1 MKDSQPDWFKE
12 ALSISKEEKS
22 ITVEGKSI
30 HYQHWGDENKPGL
43 VLVHGSGSHSHWWDF
58 IAPLLLE
65 DFQVSALDLS
75 GMGDSERREDYSAE
89 LYGKE
94 ILAVAEDSDF
104 FEDGN
109 EPIICGH
116 SMGGF
121 MSATAGYI
129 SEKPIR
135 GVIMVDSPIRPPTYD
150 YSSHVRSGP
159 IRRIKTYPTKESIL
173 DRFRLTPEQEC
184 DNEFL
189 VNYIAEWSIKEVEN
203 GFQWKFDDTIFDK
216 LGVSHM
222 GRNIA
227 FDLKCNLGIIYGTES
242 LMMTEEILSFIKENV
257 SQDTPIIPLHQ
268 AAHHVPLDQPQQLVK
283 SIKLITEGWIQ
294 E

>member
-1 MKDSQPDWFKE
+1 MKDEQPDWFKE
-12 ALSISKEEKS
+12 ALSVSKEEKS
-22 ITVEGKSI
+22 IIVEEKSI
-30 HYQHWGDENKPGL
+30 YYQHWGDGNKPGM

-58 IAPLLLE
+58 IAPLLLD

-89 LYGKE
+89 LFGKE
-94 ILAVAEDSDF
+94 ILKVAEDSGF
-104 FEDGN
+104 FKGN
-109 EPIICGH
+109 KEPIICGH

-129 SEKPIR
+129 SDKPLK

-159 IRRIKTYPTKESIL
+159 IRRIKTYPSEESIL
-173 DRFRLTPEQEC
+173 ERFRLTPEQEC
-184 DNEFL
+184 KNQFL
-189 VNYIAEWSIKEVEN
+189 VDYIAKLSIKEVEN

-242 LMMTEEILSFIKENV
+242 LMMTDEILDFIKENV
-257 SQDTPIIPLHQ
+257 PQNTPIIPVDR
-268 AAHHVPLDQPQQLVK
+268 AAHHVPLDQPQELVK
-283 SIKLITEGWIQ
+283 SIKLIAKDWM
-294 E
+294 

>member
-1 MKDSQPDWFKE
+1 
-12 ALSISKEEKS
+12 
-22 ITVEGKSI
+22 
-30 HYQHWGDENKPGL
+30 
-43 VLVHGSGSHSHWWDF
+43 
-58 IAPLLLE
+58 
-65 DFQVSALDLS
+65 
-75 GMGDSERREDYSAE
+75 
-89 LYGKE
+89 
-94 ILAVAEDSDF
+94 
-104 FEDGN
+104 
-109 EPIICGH
+109 
-116 SMGGF
+116 
-121 MSATAGYI
+121 
-129 SEKPIR
+129 
-135 GVIMVDSPIRPPTYD
+135 MVDSPIRPPTYD

-184 DNEFL
+184 ENEFL

-257 SQDTPIIPLHQ
+257 SQDTPIIPIHQ
-268 AAHHVPLDQPQQLVK
+268 AAHHVLLDQPQQLVK

>member
-109 EPIICGH
+109 KPIICGH

-257 SQDTPIIPLHQ
+257 SQDTPIIPIHQ

>member
-150 YSSHVRSGP
+150 YSTHVRSGP

-257 SQDTPIIPLHQ
+257 SQDTPIIPIHQ

>member
-1 MKDSQPDWFKE
+1 MKEAQPEWFKE

-22 ITVEGKSI
+22 IIVEEKSI
-30 HYQHWGDENKPGL
+30 HYQHWGDGNKPGM

-58 IAPLLLE
+58 IAPLLLD

-89 LYGKE
+89 LFGKE
-94 ILAVAEDSDF
+94 ILKVAEDSGF
-104 FEDGN
+104 FKGN
-109 EPIICGH
+109 KEPIICGH

-129 SEKPIR
+129 SDKPLQ

-159 IRRIKTYPTKESIL
+159 IRRIKTYPSEESIL
-173 DRFRLTPEQEC
+173 ERFRLTPEQEC
-184 DNEFL
+184 KNQFL
-189 VNYIAEWSIKEVEN
+189 VDYIAKLSIKEVEN

-242 LMMTEEILSFIKENV
+242 LMMSDEILDFIKENV
-257 SQDTPIIPLHQ
+257 PQNTPIIPVDR
-268 AAHHVPLDQPQQLVK
+268 AAHHVPLDQPQELVK
-283 SIKLITEGWIQ
+283 SIKLIAKDWM
-294 E
+294 

>member
-129 SEKPIR
+129 SDKPIR

-257 SQDTPIIPLHQ
+257 SQDTPIIPIHQ

>member
-109 EPIICGH
+109 KPIICGH

-184 DNEFL
+184 NNEFL

-257 SQDTPIIPLHQ
+257 SQDTPIIPIHQ

>member
-1 MKDSQPDWFKE
+1 MKEAQPEWFKE

-22 ITVEGKSI
+22 IIVEEKSI
-30 HYQHWGDENKPGL
+30 HYQHWGDGNKPGM

-58 IAPLLLE
+58 IAPLLLD

-89 LYGKE
+89 LFGKE
-94 ILAVAEDSDF
+94 ILKVAEDSGF
-104 FEDGN
+104 FKGN
-109 EPIICGH
+109 KEPIICGH

-129 SEKPIR
+129 SDKPLK

-159 IRRIKTYPTKESIL
+159 IRRIKTYPSEESIL
-173 DRFRLTPEQEC
+173 ERFRLTPEQEC
-184 DNEFL
+184 ENQFL
-189 VNYIAEWSIKEVEN
+189 VDYIAKLSIKEVKN

-242 LMMTEEILSFIKENV
+242 LMMSDEILDFIKENV
-257 SQDTPIIPLHQ
+257 PQNTPIIPVDR
-268 AAHHVPLDQPQQLVK
+268 AAHHVPLDQPQELVK
-283 SIKLITEGWIQ
+283 SIKLIAKDWM
-294 E
+294 

>member
-257 SQDTPIIPLHQ
+257 SQDTPIIPIHQ

>member
-30 HYQHWGDENKPGL
+30 HYQHWGDKNKPGL

-129 SEKPIR
+129 SEKPVR

-257 SQDTPIIPLHQ
+257 SQDTPIIPIYQ

>member
-1 MKDSQPDWFKE
+1 MKDEQPDWFKE
-12 ALSISKEEKS
+12 ALSVSKEEKS
-22 ITVEGKSI
+22 IIVEEKSI
-30 HYQHWGDENKPGL
+30 YYQHWGDGNKPGM

-58 IAPLLLE
+58 IAPLLLD

-89 LYGKE
+89 VFGKE
-94 ILAVAEDSDF
+94 ILKVAEDSGF
-104 FEDGN
+104 FEGN
-109 EPIICGH
+109 KEPIICGH

-129 SEKPIR
+129 SDKPLK

-159 IRRIKTYPTKESIL
+159 IRRIKTYPNEESIL
-173 DRFRLTPEQEC
+173 ERFRLTPEQEC

-189 VNYIAEWSIKEVEN
+189 VDYIAKWSIKEVGN

-242 LMMTEEILSFIKENV
+242 LMMTDEILTYIKDNV
-257 SQDTPIIPLHQ
+257 PSNTPIIP
-268 AAHHVPLDQPQQLVK
+268 
-283 SIKLITEGWIQ
+283 IKKCSSSCSFRSATRIS
-294 E
+294 

>member
-1 MKDSQPDWFKE
+1 MNDSQPEWFTD

-22 ITVEGKSI
+22 IIVEGKSI
-30 HYQHWGDENKPGL
+30 RYQRWGDKSKQGL

-58 IAPLLLE
+58 IAPLLLD
-65 DFQVSALDLS
+65 DFQVSALDMS

-94 ILAVAEDSDF
+94 ILQVADDSGF
-104 FEDGN
+104 FADN
-109 EPIICGH
+109 KQPIICGH

-129 SEKPIR
+129 SDKTIK
-135 GVIMVDSPIRPPTYD
+135 GVIMIDSPIRPPTYD
-150 YSSHVRSGP
+150 YSTHVRSGP
-159 IRRIKTYPTKESIL
+159 IRRIKTYPNKESIL
-173 DRFRLTPEQEC
+173 ERFRLTPEQEC
-184 DNEFL
+184 ENQFL
-189 VNYIAEWSIKEVEN
+189 VDYIAKWSIKEVEN

-216 LGVSHM
+216 LGISHM

-242 LMMTEEILSFIKENV
+242 LMMTEEILNFIKENV
-257 SQDTPIIPLHQ
+257 PQGTPIIPVEK
-268 AAHHVPLDQPQQLVK
+268 AAHHVPLDQPQKLVE
-283 SIKLITEGWIQ
+283 SIKVITKDWV
-294 E
+294 

>member
-1 MKDSQPDWFKE
+1 MKEAQPEWFKE
-12 ALSISKEEKS
+12 TLSISKEEKS
-22 ITVEGKSI
+22 IIVEEKSI
-30 HYQHWGDENKPGL
+30 YYQHWGDGNKPGM

-58 IAPLLLE
+58 IAPLLLD

-94 ILAVAEDSDF
+94 ILKVAEDSGF
-104 FEDGN
+104 FEGN
-109 EPIICGH
+109 KEPIICGH

-129 SEKPIR
+129 SDKPLK
-135 GVIMVDSPIRPPTYD
+135 GVIMIDSPIRPPTYD
-150 YSSHVRSGP
+150 YSSHIRSGP
-159 IRRIKTYPTKESIL
+159 IRRIKTYPSEESIL
-173 DRFRLTPEQEC
+173 ERFRLTPEQEC

-189 VNYIAEWSIKEVEN
+189 VDYIAKWSIKEVEN

-227 FDLKCNLGIIYGTES
+227 FDLKCNLGIIYGTDS
-242 LMMTEEILSFIKENV
+242 LMMTDEILTYIKDNV
-257 SQDTPIIPLHQ
+257 PSNTPIIPIKN
-268 AAHHVPLDQPQQLVK
+268 AAHHVPLDQPQELVN
-283 SIKLITEGWIQ
+283 SIKLIAREWL
-294 E
+294 

>member
-30 HYQHWGDENKPGL
+30 CYQHWGDKNKPGL

-104 FEDGN
+104 FEDSN

-150 YSSHVRSGP
+150 YSTHVRSGP

-184 DNEFL
+184 DNDFL
-189 VNYIAEWSIKEVEN
+189 VNYIAEWSIKKVEN

-257 SQDTPIIPLHQ
+257 SQDTPIIPIDH
-268 AAHHVPLDQPQQLVK
+268 AAHHVPLDQPQELVK
-283 SIKLITEGWIQ
+283 SIKLITEGWI
-294 E
+294 EE